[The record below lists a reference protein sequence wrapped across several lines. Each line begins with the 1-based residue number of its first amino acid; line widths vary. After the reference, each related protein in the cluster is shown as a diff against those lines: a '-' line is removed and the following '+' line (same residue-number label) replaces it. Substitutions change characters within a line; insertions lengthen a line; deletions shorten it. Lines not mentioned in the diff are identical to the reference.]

1 MTLENYIKNLTEFN
15 SSLPKNVDEIIMKN
29 KQFIVGMLKQRL
41 YTYGTDGNYDLI
53 GNYSKNT
60 TALKKANNQK
70 ADFIT
75 LRDSG
80 RWYAGMYIDSTNGGY
95 LIDSTDWKTGL
106 LIEVYGPAIL
116 ELTFKQQTDIIQNII
131 EPELQKYLDS
141 LTGDITI
148 DL

>member
-1 MTLENYIKNLTEFN
+1 MTLDNYIA
-15 SSLPKNVDEIIMKN
+15 SLKELKSNMPKKVDEIIIKN

-53 GNYSKNT
+53 GQYSKNT
-60 TALKKANNQK
+60 IISKKANNQK
-70 ADFIT
+70 TSFIT

-80 RWYAGMYIDSTNGGY
+80 RWYAGMYLDTSNGEY
-95 LIDSTDWKTGL
+95 SIDSTDWKTGL
-106 LIEVYGPAIL
+106 LVDVYGPAIL

-131 EPELQKYLDS
+131 EPELQKYLDE
-141 LTGDITI
+141 LTNEISI